1 MVATVRRLTLRRQ
14 VDSLRPRR
22 GQRIPGIENRIRI
35 SRDRR
40 FIIFAE
46 TTCQTPNGSSHFGI
60 GNAFSGCA
68 LASVLTALDGDR
80 SLPRA
85 RNGSGTVE
93 VILLCEVRMQF
104 IRSSTV
110 RSSPAVISGI
120 LNCVCPECGGRMGE
134 RGKEF
139 RCQGECLTD
148 WRKAWEQAS
157 AEIDP
162 RLKRAARRI

>member
-1 MVATVRRLTLRRQ
+1 VVATVRRLTLRRQ

-22 GQRIPGIENRIRI
+22 GQWIPGIESRIRI
-35 SRDRR
+35 SRYRR

-46 TTCQTPNGSSHFGI
+46 TTDQTRYGFSHFGI

-68 LASVLTALDGDR
+68 LASVLKALAGDR
-80 SLPRA
+80 SLSRA
-85 RNGSGTVE
+85 RNGSQIVE
-93 VILLCEVRMQF
+93 VILLCEVDMQF
-104 IRSSTV
+104 LRSSTA
-110 RSSPAVISGI
+110 RSSSTVISGI

-148 WRKAWEQAS
+148 WRQAWEQAS
-157 AEIDP
+157 AEIGS
-162 RLKRAARRI
+162 RSKRAARRI